1 MCWARRSCPTGEWR
15 ELLRLTQQQ
24 QQQHHSSC
32 VVGKSSTA
40 SSTGYR
46 NIEFTYIPTYDLAG
60 AKGVGNKEVVIGG
73 KRVRVTGFHGF
84 QELPSSDL
92 DT

>member
-1 MCWARRSCPTGEWR
+1 MCWARRSCPTGELR

-24 QQQHHSSC
+24 QQHHSSWSLA
-32 VVGKSSTA
+32 KRSTA

>member
-1 MCWARRSCPTGEWR
+1 MSCFAS
-15 ELLRLTQQQ
+15 
-24 QQQHHSSC
+24 HSSSSSSITHR
-32 VVGKSSTA
+32 VSLAKSSTA